1 VGLDKVI
8 RPTAPKPQELST
20 LARRLGFQQHGPEC
34 AVTGVAVHTDLIAP
48 GDLFVAMAG
57 ATRHGV
63 EFWPAAQS
71 AGAKAVLTDQAGYDQ
86 LADDSI
92 PAVVGPHP
100 RDQLGLAASLIYG
113 THGVPL
119 PPIFAV
125 TGTNGKT
132 STAFLLEALMRSL
145 GWKTALSTTAERIV
159 AGETYASTLT
169 TPEAPDIHA
178 MLSLAKEKGVR
189 GIAIEVSAQ
198 ALEKNRLDQVMVDVA
213 GFTNLSHDHFED
225 FGGMDRYL
233 QAKAALFLP
242 ERSRSAVVCTDTP
255 WGQKLQD
262 VATVPLW
269 TIAHEG
275 AGAQWSYRVVNSDTA
290 SSVFDVIPPEG
301 PSARFRAPII
311 GSHMVANAALA
322 IVMLVRH
329 GVSLSELEACN
340 GEHTQGIPV
349 FLPGR
354 IERVSG
360 SGGPQ
365 VFVDAG
371 RSEDAYRATLAAVR
385 ERTAGKIVFVCGTS
399 GNRDAT
405 KRPLMGRAAAE
416 LADVVI
422 VTDDDPRREDP
433 AQIRSGLLAGAREVP
448 GIEIYEVPDP
458 TEAIS
463 FAVSL
468 VGEGDSVLWSGPGSQ
483 SYRDIGGVK
492 VPYSAREEARKA
504 LMGAGWPVPPGAD
517 NV

>member
-71 AGAKAVLTDQAGYDQ
+71 TGAKAVLTDQAGYDQ

-242 ERSRSAVVCTDTP
+242 
-255 WGQKLQD
+255 
-262 VATVPLW
+262 
-269 TIAHEG
+269 
-275 AGAQWSYRVVNSDTA
+275 
-290 SSVFDVIPPEG
+290 
-301 PSARFRAPII
+301 
-311 GSHMVANAALA
+311 
-322 IVMLVRH
+322 
-329 GVSLSELEACN
+329 
-340 GEHTQGIPV
+340 
-349 FLPGR
+349 
-354 IERVSG
+354 
-360 SGGPQ
+360 
-365 VFVDAG
+365 
-371 RSEDAYRATLAAVR
+371 
-385 ERTAGKIVFVCGTS
+385 
-399 GNRDAT
+399 
-405 KRPLMGRAAAE
+405 
-416 LADVVI
+416 
-422 VTDDDPRREDP
+422 
-433 AQIRSGLLAGAREVP
+433 
-448 GIEIYEVPDP
+448 
-458 TEAIS
+458 
-463 FAVSL
+463 
-468 VGEGDSVLWSGPGSQ
+468 
-483 SYRDIGGVK
+483 
-492 VPYSAREEARKA
+492 
-504 LMGAGWPVPPGAD
+504 
-517 NV
+517 